1 MNRLTVQ
8 ALAARI
14 ASTLGITP
22 EAAEQLIHDYF
33 VDVAERLQRGET
45 VDIDN
50 LGKFAA
56 GGDSLFTPLPDVA
69 ARINEPF
76 AFFEPVE
83 LNDGVTAETLD
94 IAPAPPSPDPSE
106 TSETPAP
113 PEPPVPDPIVE
124 ESPIVEPEE
133 IEPIIAQDEKDEKEA
148 VEYEPEPEKQH
159 GEGHCAHAL
168 AAWATG
174 CLLLGLTIGAFTGYW
189 VGRHTTLFPPET
201 VEPITASNDTSDTSA
216 TSTTSATSATS
227 ITSATSATP
236 VTTDTVRAD
245 YYITDMARKYYGNK
259 DFWSYIYEENA
270 DSLGHPEHIHP
281 GQILVIPDA
290 AKYGIDPDNKESLKR
305 ARALAIEIYGRYN

>member
-8 ALAARI
+8 ALAGRI

-22 EAAEQLIHDYF
+22 EATEQLIHDYF

-56 GGDSLFTPLPDVA
+56 GGESLFTPLPDVA

-94 IAPAPPSPDPSE
+94 LTAPAIPEPSP
-106 TSETPAP
+106 A
-113 PEPPVPDPIVE
+113 PEPE
-124 ESPIVEPEE
+124 R
-133 IEPIIAQDEKDEKEA
+133 IE
-148 VEYEPEPEKQH
+148 EPEPERIEESEPEIPEAPEAPKAPEAPEAPIIPNFPQAPEPPEPSEPH
-159 GEGHCAHAL
+159 KGHCANAL

-174 CLLLGLTIGAFTGYW
+174 CLLLGLTIGGLTGYW
-189 VGRHTTLFPPET
+189 VGRHTTLFPTSPAEPVEK
-201 VEPITASNDTSDTSA
+201 VEPTTTLND
-216 TSTTSATSATS
+216 TSATS

>member
-8 ALAARI
+8 ALAGRI

-22 EAAEQLIHDYF
+22 EAAEQLIHNYF

-56 GGDSLFTPLPDVA
+56 GSETLFTPLPDVA

-94 IAPAPPSPDPSE
+94 LTAPAFPEPAPAP
-106 TSETPAP
+106 
-113 PEPPVPDPIVE
+113 
-124 ESPIVEPEE
+124 EPER
-133 IEPIIAQDEKDEKEA
+133 IE
-148 VEYEPEPEKQH
+148 EPEPERIEEPEPEIPKAPEAPEAPEAPIIPNFPQAP
-159 GEGHCAHAL
+159 EPPEPSEPLKGHCAHAL

-174 CLLLGLTIGAFTGYW
+174 CLLLGLTIGSLTGYW
-189 VGRHTTLFPPET
+189 VGRHTTLFPTSPAEPVEK
-201 VEPITASNDTSDTSA
+201 VEPITTLND
-216 TSTTSATSATS
+216 TSATS
-227 ITSATSATP
+227 ITSATSATPVTP

-245 YYITDMARKYYGNK
+245 YYITDMARKYFGNK

>member
-8 ALAARI
+8 ALAGRI

-56 GGDSLFTPLPDVA
+56 GSETLFTPLPDVA

-94 IAPAPPSPDPSE
+94 LTAPAFPEPAPAP
-106 TSETPAP
+106 
-113 PEPPVPDPIVE
+113 
-124 ESPIVEPEE
+124 EPER
-133 IEPIIAQDEKDEKEA
+133 IE
-148 VEYEPEPEKQH
+148 EPEPERIEEPEPEIPKAPEAPEAPEAPIIPNFPQAPEPPEPSEPH
-159 GEGHCAHAL
+159 KGHCAHAL

-174 CLLLGLTIGAFTGYW
+174 CLLLGLTIGSLTGYW
-189 VGRHTTLFPPET
+189 VGRHTTHFPPSQAETAET
-201 VEPITASNDTSDTSA
+201 VEPITTSND
-216 TSTTSATSATS
+216 TSATSATPV
-227 ITSATSATP
+227 TP

>member
-8 ALAARI
+8 ALAGRI

-50 LGKFAA
+50 LGRFAA
-56 GGDSLFTPLPDVA
+56 GGESLFTPLPDVA

-94 IAPAPPSPDPSE
+94 LTAPAFPEPAPAP
-106 TSETPAP
+106 
-113 PEPPVPDPIVE
+113 
-124 ESPIVEPEE
+124 EPER
-133 IEPIIAQDEKDEKEA
+133 IE
-148 VEYEPEPEKQH
+148 EPEPERIEEPEPEIPKAP
-159 GEGHCAHAL
+159 EAPIIPNFPEAPEAPEAPESTEPLKGHCAHAL

-174 CLLLGLTIGAFTGYW
+174 CLLLGLTIGSLTGYW
-189 VGRHTTLFPPET
+189 VGRHTTLFPPSQAETAET
-201 VEPITASNDTSDTSA
+201 VEPITTSND
-216 TSTTSATSATS
+216 TSATS
-227 ITSATSATP
+227 ITSATSATSATPVTP

>member
-69 ARINEPF
+69 DRINEPF

-94 IAPAPPSPDPSE
+94 IAPAPPSPATSE
-106 TSETPAP
+106 TSETPDT
-113 PEPPVPDPIVE
+113 PETPVPDPIVE

-133 IEPIIAQDEKDEKEA
+133 VEPIIAQDEKEEKEEKDA

-201 VEPITASNDTSDTSA
+201 VEPITASNDTSA
-216 TSTTSATSATS
+216 TSATSATS
-227 ITSATSATP
+227 VTSATSATS

-281 GQILVIPDA
+281 GQILIIPDA
-290 AKYGIDPDNKESLKR
+290 AKYDIDSDNKESLKR

>member
-56 GGDSLFTPLPDVA
+56 GGESLFTPLPDVA

-94 IAPAPPSPDPSE
+94 LTAPAIPEPSP
-106 TSETPAP
+106 A
-113 PEPPVPDPIVE
+113 PEPKR
-124 ESPIVEPEE
+124 
-133 IEPIIAQDEKDEKEA
+133 IE
-148 VEYEPEPEKQH
+148 EPEPERIEESEPEPEIPEAPKAPETPEAPIIPNYPQAPEPSEPSEPH
-159 GEGHCAHAL
+159 KGHCANAL

-174 CLLLGLTIGAFTGYW
+174 CLLLGLTIGGLTGYW
-189 VGRHTTLFPPET
+189 VGRHTTLFPTSPAEPVEK
-201 VEPITASNDTSDTSA
+201 VEPTTTLNDTSA
-216 TSTTSATSATS
+216 TSATSATS
-227 ITSATSATP
+227 ITSI
-236 VTTDTVRAD
+236 TTDTVRTD

>member
-8 ALAARI
+8 ALAGRI
-14 ASTLGITP
+14 ASILGITP

-56 GGDSLFTPLPDVA
+56 GGESLFTPLPDVA

-94 IAPAPPSPDPSE
+94 LTAPSI
-106 TSETPAP
+106 
-113 PEPPVPDPIVE
+113 PEPVP
-124 ESPIVEPEE
+124 
-133 IEPIIAQDEKDEKEA
+133 A
-148 VEYEPEPEKQH
+148 PEPERIEEPESEPERIEEPAPEPEIPKAPEAPEAPIIPNYPQAP
-159 GEGHCAHAL
+159 EPSEPSEPIKGHCANAL

-174 CLLLGLTIGAFTGYW
+174 CLLLGLTIGGLTGYW
-189 VGRHTTLFPPET
+189 VGRHTTLFPTSPAEPVEK
-201 VEPITASNDTSDTSA
+201 VEPITTLNDTSA
-216 TSTTSATSATS
+216 TSITSA
-227 ITSATSATP
+227 TSATSATP

-305 ARALAIEIYGRYN
+305 ARALAIDIYGRYN

>member
-8 ALAARI
+8 ALARRI

-56 GGDSLFTPLPDVA
+56 GGESLFTPLPDVA

-94 IAPAPPSPDPSE
+94 LTAPAIPEPE
-106 TSETPAP
+106 PAP
-113 PEPPVPDPIVE
+113 EPERIEEPEP
-124 ESPIVEPEE
+124 
-133 IEPIIAQDEKDEKEA
+133 
-148 VEYEPEPEKQH
+148 EPEPEKIEEPAPAEPEIPEAPEAPEAPIIPNFPQAP
-159 GEGHCAHAL
+159 EPSEPLKGHCANAL

-174 CLLLGLTIGAFTGYW
+174 CLLLGLTIGGLTGYW
-189 VGRHTTLFPPET
+189 VGRHTTLFPTSPAEPVEK
-201 VEPITASNDTSDTSA
+201 VEPITTLNDTSA
-216 TSTTSATSATS
+216 TSITSA
-227 ITSATSATP
+227 TSATSATP

-290 AKYGIDPDNKESLKR
+290 AKYGIDPENKESLKR
-305 ARALAIEIYGRYN
+305 ARALAIDIYGRYN

>member
-8 ALAARI
+8 ALARRI

-56 GGDSLFTPLPDVA
+56 GGESLFTPLPDVA

-94 IAPAPPSPDPSE
+94 LTAPAIPEPSPAPE
-106 TSETPAP
+106 PERIEEPAP
-113 PEPPVPDPIVE
+113 
-124 ESPIVEPEE
+124 
-133 IEPIIAQDEKDEKEA
+133 
-148 VEYEPEPEKQH
+148 EPEPEKIEEPAPEPEIPESPETPIIPNFPQAPEPPEPSEPSEPH
-159 GEGHCAHAL
+159 KGHCANAL

-174 CLLLGLTIGAFTGYW
+174 CLLLGLTIGGLTGYW
-189 VGRHTTLFPPET
+189 VGRHTTLFPTSPAEPVEK
-201 VEPITASNDTSDTSA
+201 VEPITTLND
-216 TSTTSATSATS
+216 TSATS
-227 ITSATSATP
+227 ITSSTSITSI
-236 VTTDTVRAD
+236 TTDTVRAD

>member
-8 ALAARI
+8 ALARRI

-56 GGDSLFTPLPDVA
+56 GGESLFTPLPDVA

-94 IAPAPPSPDPSE
+94 LTAPAIPEVAPAPEPE
-106 TSETPAP
+106 RIEE
-113 PEPPVPDPIVE
+113 PEP
-124 ESPIVEPEE
+124 
-133 IEPIIAQDEKDEKEA
+133 
-148 VEYEPEPEKQH
+148 EPEPEKIEEPAPEPEIPKAPEAPEAPIIPNFPQAPEPSEPH
-159 GEGHCAHAL
+159 KGHCAHAL

-174 CLLLGLTIGAFTGYW
+174 CLLLGLTIGGLTGYW
-189 VGRHTTLFPPET
+189 VGRHTTLFPTET
-201 VEPITASNDTSDTSA
+201 VENVDPITTLNDTSA
-216 TSTTSATSATS
+216 TSATSATS
-227 ITSATSATP
+227 ITSI
-236 VTTDTVRAD
+236 TTDTVRAD
-245 YYITDMARKYYGNK
+245 YYITDMARKYFGNK

-290 AKYGIDPDNKESLKR
+290 AKYGIDPENKESLKR
-305 ARALAIEIYGRYN
+305 ARALAIDIYGRYN

>member
-56 GGDSLFTPLPDVA
+56 GGESLFTPLPDVA

-94 IAPAPPSPDPSE
+94 LTTPAIPEPSPAP
-106 TSETPAP
+106 
-113 PEPPVPDPIVE
+113 
-124 ESPIVEPEE
+124 EPER
-133 IEPIIAQDEKDEKEA
+133 IE
-148 VEYEPEPEKQH
+148 EPEPERIEEPAPEPEIPKAPEAPIIPNFPQAPEPPEPSEPSEPSEPH
-159 GEGHCAHAL
+159 KGHCANAL

-174 CLLLGLTIGAFTGYW
+174 CLLLGLTIGGLTGYW
-189 VGRHTTLFPPET
+189 VGRHTTLFPTSPAEPVEK
-201 VEPITASNDTSDTSA
+201 VEPTTTLND
-216 TSTTSATSATS
+216 TSATS

-305 ARALAIEIYGRYN
+305 ARALAIDIYGRYN

>member
-8 ALAARI
+8 ALARRI

-33 VDVAERLQRGET
+33 LDVAERLQRGET

-56 GGDSLFTPLPDVA
+56 GGESLFTPLPDVA

-94 IAPAPPSPDPSE
+94 LTAPAIPEAAS
-106 TSETPAP
+106 A
-113 PEPPVPDPIVE
+113 PEPE
-124 ESPIVEPEE
+124 R
-133 IEPIIAQDEKDEKEA
+133 IE
-148 VEYEPEPEKQH
+148 EPEPERIEEPEPERIEEFEAPEAPEAPIIPNFPQAPQAPEPSEPSEPHK
-159 GEGHCAHAL
+159 GHCAHAL

-174 CLLLGLTIGAFTGYW
+174 CLLLGLTIGGLTGYW
-189 VGRHTTLFPPET
+189 VGRHTTLFPTSPAEP
-201 VEPITASNDTSDTSA
+201 VEKVESITTLNDTSTTSI
-216 TSTTSATSATS
+216 TSATSATS
-227 ITSATSATP
+227 ITSI
-236 VTTDTVRAD
+236 TTDTVRAD

-290 AKYGIDPDNKESLKR
+290 AKYGIDPENKESLKR
-305 ARALAIEIYGRYN
+305 ARALAIDIYGRYN

>member
-8 ALAARI
+8 ALARRI

-56 GGDSLFTPLPDVA
+56 GGESLFTPLPDVA

-94 IAPAPPSPDPSE
+94 LTAPAIPEPSP
-106 TSETPAP
+106 A
-113 PEPPVPDPIVE
+113 PEPE
-124 ESPIVEPEE
+124 R
-133 IEPIIAQDEKDEKEA
+133 IE
-148 VEYEPEPEKQH
+148 EPEPERIEEPAPEPEIPKAPKAPIIPNYPQAP
-159 GEGHCAHAL
+159 EPPEPSEPIKGHCAHAL

-174 CLLLGLTIGAFTGYW
+174 CLLLGLTIGGLTGYW
-189 VGRHTTLFPPET
+189 VGRHTTLFPTSPAEPVEK
-201 VEPITASNDTSDTSA
+201 VEPTTTLNDTSA
-216 TSTTSATSATS
+216 TSATSATS
-227 ITSATSATP
+227 ITSI
-236 VTTDTVRAD
+236 TTDTVRAD

>member
-8 ALAARI
+8 ALAGRI

-56 GGDSLFTPLPDVA
+56 GSETLFTPLPDVA

-94 IAPAPPSPDPSE
+94 LTAPAFPEPAPAP
-106 TSETPAP
+106 
-113 PEPPVPDPIVE
+113 
-124 ESPIVEPEE
+124 EPER
-133 IEPIIAQDEKDEKEA
+133 IE
-148 VEYEPEPEKQH
+148 EPEPERIEEPEPEIPKAPEAPEAPEAPIIPNFPQAPEPPEPSEPH
-159 GEGHCAHAL
+159 KGHCAHAL

-174 CLLLGLTIGAFTGYW
+174 CLLLGLTIGSLTGYW
-189 VGRHTTLFPPET
+189 VGRHTTLFPPSQAEPVEK
-201 VEPITASNDTSDTSA
+201 VEPITTSND
-216 TSTTSATSATS
+216 TSATS
-227 ITSATSATP
+227 ITSATSATPVTP

>member
-56 GGDSLFTPLPDVA
+56 GGESLFTPLPDVA

-94 IAPAPPSPDPSE
+94 LTAPAIPEPSP
-106 TSETPAP
+106 A
-113 PEPPVPDPIVE
+113 PEPERIE
-124 ESPIVEPEE
+124 EPE
-133 IEPIIAQDEKDEKEA
+133 P
-148 VEYEPEPEKQH
+148 EPEPEKIEEPAPEPEIPESPETPIIPNFPQAPEPPEPSEPH
-159 GEGHCAHAL
+159 KGHCANAL

-174 CLLLGLTIGAFTGYW
+174 CLLLGLTIGGLTGYW
-189 VGRHTTLFPPET
+189 VGRHTTLFPTSPAEPVEK
-201 VEPITASNDTSDTSA
+201 VEPTTTLNDTSA
-216 TSTTSATSATS
+216 
-227 ITSATSATP
+227 TSATSATP

-305 ARALAIEIYGRYN
+305 ARALAIDIYGRYN